1 MSHSWLVISASEDC
15 RIGLVDKVGYSVSP
29 VSVGKC
35 FKDDEPRVRCV
46 ARERFVKLSKLSMAR
61 TQVQGRYGSLSKAF
75 RFVQGPRVS
84 MTIHCFFCWN
94 SPIWIWSFVSPQREF
109 LAADV
114 RIILHEFDGWSTSI
128 IVWWGKSASATFRF
142 LPMFMLQNMNTSNN
156 SNILQLECIKSWF
169 FVAVWFMAFSHCS
182 KWTGATWQRWHH
194 DKEPAWDH
202 RCLKVWLVKHQS
214 STKGS
219 QAILGPFRS
228 LFQKKTTFCPSKFH
242 RKGVLGCVRLTIHN
256 ISDGCRR
263 CHIRELC
270 SDFYE
275 DAGTPRDTC
284 SSVTRSLRSK
294 VSWVLKYFQGE
305 CQNVENE
312 MEPHQKEFLS
322 SGATFEFTGWETR
335 GTADVCLNESV
346 HQPHRIMQTWFAY
359 LGRCNRI
366 GGHLLPMDQE
376 TF

>member
-1 MSHSWLVISASEDC
+1 MIFC
-15 RIGLVDKVGYSVSP
+15 
-29 VSVGKC
+29 
-35 FKDDEPRVRCV
+35 
-46 ARERFVKLSKLSMAR
+46 
-61 TQVQGRYGSLSKAF
+61 GRLIYGIF
-75 RFVQGPRVS
+75 
-84 MTIHCFFCWN
+84 
-94 SPIWIWSFVSPQREF
+94 
-109 LAADV
+109 
-114 RIILHEFDGWSTSI
+114 
-128 IVWWGKSASATFRF
+128 
-142 LPMFMLQNMNTSNN
+142 
-156 SNILQLECIKSWF
+156 
-169 FVAVWFMAFSHCS
+169 
-182 KWTGATWQRWHH
+182 
-194 DKEPAWDH
+194 
-202 RCLKVWLVKHQS
+202 
-214 STKGS
+214 
-219 QAILGPFRS
+219 S
-228 LFQKKTTFCPSKFH
+228 LFKVNRCNLTKVASWQGACMGSSLFKSVVGETPEFHKRVPGDSRSVPFLVSEKTTFCPSKFH